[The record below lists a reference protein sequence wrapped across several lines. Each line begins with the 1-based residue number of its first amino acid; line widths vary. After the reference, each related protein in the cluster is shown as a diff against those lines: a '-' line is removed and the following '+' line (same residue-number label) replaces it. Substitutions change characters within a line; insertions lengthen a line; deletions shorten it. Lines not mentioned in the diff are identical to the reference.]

1 MQNKIQNWHDFNTKI
16 KNDPI
21 QLLKSIEEVSLSFDE
36 MDISID
42 AIISLFIICEKEGK
56 KLSSYKTRFRNRRVI
71 AVAQLGGEILIHRI
85 IGSG

>member
-1 MQNKIQNWHDFNTKI
+1 MQNKIQNRHDFNTKI

-56 KLSSYKTRFRNRRVI
+56 KLSSYKTSI